1 VQPREAIEY
10 FVAHRKRAI
19 CKSHISAM
27 QGEYANAQVA
37 STHTRN
43 PYNKTFNVLVK
54 DADWKSKASM
64 TASYDFAMYIKKLK
78 SSLTPKSC
86 PSHRR
91 Y

>member
-1 VQPREAIEY
+1 
-10 FVAHRKRAI
+10 
-19 CKSHISAM
+19 M